1 MCINDVLSKCKEKGY
16 SISKEGLYKAGKKYG
31 FIKKIDGKHHL
42 EFDKEKFLSWLDKA
56 VEEVP
61 NGWMTVKELS
71 EKFNVSLAQAYIL
84 IKDEE
89 SGARFFGSGAG
100 VLYADPE
107 RIEKIIQKREN
118 SHKVMW
124 EE

>member
-71 EKFNVSLAQAYIL
+71 EKFSVSLAQAYIL

-89 SGARFFGSGAG
+89 SGARFFGSGTG